1 MQLIEMRGV
10 KIMPRFMK
18 SLNNISRAQTNF
30 RRARL
35 DDSLPPNMH
44 TYILAICAKPGM
56 TQDEIASDI
65 CVNKSTV
72 ARRIDWCLENGYVTR
87 NPAPEDKRCLCVYPT
102 EKAISLLPSI
112 KAVAREWT
120 ELITEGIDEGEL
132 EIFHSVLLKIE
143 ERAKEASEI

>member
-1 MQLIEMRGV
+1 MA
-10 KIMPRFMK
+10 KFMK
-18 SLNNISRAQTNF
+18 MMNNISRSQAVF
-30 RRARL
+30 RCSKISAPDL
-35 DDSLPPNMH
+35 HSCHYAYALTICKNPGQSQEN
-44 TYILAICAKPGM
+44 LAS
-56 TQDEIASDI
+56 EL